1 MKLIIEILGISSL
14 SIIVATVLTPQL
26 PSKLQIKPLTCE
38 SCIAFHIGLGY
49 FFNTWHIACIIP
61 ASLCYILAY
70 KLYKL

>member
-14 SIIVATVLTPQL
+14 AIIIATVMTPQL

-49 FFNTWHIACIIP
+49 FFNTWFIDSILP

-70 KLYKL
+70 KLYRL

>member
-1 MKLIIEILGISSL
+1 MELIIEILGISSL
-14 SIIVATVLTPQL
+14 AIIVATVLTPQL